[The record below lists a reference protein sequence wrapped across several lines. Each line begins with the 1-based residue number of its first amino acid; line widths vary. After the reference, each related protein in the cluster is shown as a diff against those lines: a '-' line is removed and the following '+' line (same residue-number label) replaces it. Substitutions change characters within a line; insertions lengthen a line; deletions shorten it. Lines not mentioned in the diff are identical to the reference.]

1 MLIWWKV
8 VSLADE
14 VDELKYERASSDDTL
29 SSVNESSKTQ
39 EESKRISEEARPVN
53 TKNAYRGKK
62 LLPTMFSRT
71 VMQRKSSSAHCQI
84 EKVQQAVDTSIE

>member
-8 VSLADE
+8 VSLANE

-29 SSVNESSKTQ
+29 SSVDESSKEQ
-39 EESKRISEEARPVN
+39 ERSKRIREEAGPDN
-53 TKNAYRGKK
+53 SENAHLGKK

-71 VMQRKSSSAHCQI
+71 AMQCNEPADQHIAGLRRSSNQLTR
-84 EKVQQAVDTSIE
+84 Q